1 MSTHPA
7 TLHQALTSGPV
18 RRERLPVPGAA
29 LTVLTAAAM
38 FGILGTRAA
47 DLAAWVVLV
56 LVAVLALCLDGL
68 RRLPDSRQVRRHVG
82 PWPVV
87 AASSVLERVLLLA
100 ASVSL
105 AVILLGV
112 AVPTVRAHA
121 LLCALV
127 LTAVVLV
134 VHLTA
139 PNRERWRALAA
150 VGWTGAAV
158 VALLVLMATIGLASG
173 ADPDGPDPR
182 AAAASGGVLAVLV
195 AGALSGVLLRP
206 ALPGHRGRPLA
217 DRLGTMRSLAAGA
230 GVLVVLVAVAAGVPA
245 GGEEPAILGVADVGA
260 PHVLVQVCAV
270 LLGAVLLLTAVTS
283 LSGALLPDRPGEAPT
298 GRETRTGAVLIA
310 VGAGLVTVLSSA
322 DVVTLV
328 ACYAVVILL
337 ATALTLRTGRRL
349 WSRALETLYQPA
361 ARNRARAG
369 RAATTV
375 AGAVACVMLV
385 LVAVPGWPA
394 VLAIALG
401 SAMMWGVSRHD
412 RDLRAALAHVGE
424 DRPLPTAVRA
434 FVVVRSVDRPA
445 VRAVAYAR
453 ALRATSLEALTVP
466 RTAQEAAA
474 RREQWAALDVP
485 VPLVELAATPA
496 NPDTALVEHVAT
508 ARRTEPAGL
517 AVVYLPELTARGPL
531 RRLLL
536 GRRTARLRARLLAL
550 PGTVVT
556 TVPWPLEE
564 TAP

>member
-1 MSTHPA
+1 MSTRPA
-7 TLHQALTSGPV
+7 TLHQALTGEPV

-38 FGILGTRAA
+38 FGTLGSRAA

-56 LVAVLALCLDGL
+56 LGAVLALALAGL
-68 RRLPDSRQVRRHVG
+68 RRLPDAREVRRHLG

-87 AASSVLERVLLLA
+87 AASSVLERVLLIA

-105 AVILLGV
+105 AVVLLGV
-112 AVPTVRAHA
+112 AVPAVRDRG
-121 LLCALV
+121 LLPVLV

-139 PNRERWRALAA
+139 PSRERWRALAA

-158 VALLVLMATIGLASG
+158 VVLLVLMATVGLASG
-173 ADPDGPDPR
+173 ADSDVPDPSR
-182 AAAASGGVLAVLV
+182 AAAGGGVLAVLV

-206 ALPGHRGRPLA
+206 ALPGHRGRPVA
-217 DRLGTMRSLAAGA
+217 DRRGTARSLAAGA
-230 GVLVVLVAVAAGVPA
+230 GVLVTLVAVAAGVPA
-245 GGEEPAILGVADVGA
+245 GGEEPTILGVADVGA

-270 LLGAVLLLTAVTS
+270 LLAVVLLVTAVTS
-283 LSGALLPDRPGEAPT
+283 LSGAVLPARPGEAPA
-298 GRETRTGAVLIA
+298 GRETRTGAVLLA
-310 VGAGLVTVLSSA
+310 AGAALATVLAS

-328 ACYAVVILL
+328 VWYAVVILL
-337 ATALTLRTGRRL
+337 ATALTLHTGRRL

-361 ARNRARAG
+361 ARDRARAG
-369 RAATTV
+369 RTVTTV
-375 AGAVACVMLV
+375 AGAAVCASLV

-412 RDLRAALAHVGE
+412 RELRAALAHVGQ

-434 FVVVRSVDRPA
+434 FVVVHAVDRPA

-466 RTAQEAAA
+466 RGEQEAAA

-496 NPDTALVEHVAT
+496 NPDTAVVEHVAT
-508 ARRTEPAGL
+508 ARRAEPAGL

-564 TAP
+564 TSP